1 MRKLFRLCLVLLVA
15 FAGWI
20 GFSLVVPAGPSQQT
34 FVEFKTGS
42 SARRIASELKQ
53 AGIIRSRSAF
63 LVLHLFR
70 RASLK
75 AGEYEFDHPER
86 LGEVYRHIA
95 HGDTY
100 ARVLVVPEGYNI
112 FDIAAAVE
120 KLGIDS
126 QQNFL
131 AQVRTQTALI
141 RDLDARAP
149 TLEGYLY
156 PDTYR
161 VPRKQKSPDLI
172 AAMVKRFHQEA
183 RQLDLTGDV
192 HRIVTMASIVE
203 KETAVPE
210 ERPVVAGVFYN
221 RLAQHIALDTDPSV
235 IYAALLTNRY
245 RGTIYASDLQ
255 YTSPYNTYR
264 NPGLPPGPI
273 ANPGKDSLIAAM
285 HPAKTDYLYFVSD
298 NQGHHRFSRT
308 LEEHQRNVAEYRR
321 AVAGGGRKKRKP
333 LITNTFRAA
342 ANPTLLLYTKNL
354 AISFVSACR
363 YDPPQDPW
371 QSQY

>member
-95 HGDTY
+95 RGDTY

-321 AVAGGGRKKRKP
+321 AVAGGGR
-333 LITNTFRAA
+333 
-342 ANPTLLLYTKNL
+342 
-354 AISFVSACR
+354 
-363 YDPPQDPW
+363 
-371 QSQY
+371 

>member
-1 MRKLFRLCLVLLVA
+1 MRKLFAFGLLLLLA

-20 GFSLVVPAGPSQQT
+20 GFCLAVPAGPSQQT
-34 FVEFKTGS
+34 FVEFKAGS
-42 SARRIASELKQ
+42 SARHIASELKQ

-63 LVLHLFR
+63 LLLHLFR

-86 LGEVYRHIA
+86 LTEIYHHIA

-112 FDIAAAVE
+112 FDIATAVE

-126 QQNFL
+126 QQDFL
-131 AQVRTQTALI
+131 DQVWSQVALV
-141 RDLDARAP
+141 RDIDPQAP

-161 VPRKQKSPDLI
+161 ISRKQKAPDVV

-183 RQLDLTGDV
+183 HAIGLAGDV
-192 HRIVTMASIVE
+192 HRVVTMASIVE
-203 KETAVPE
+203 KETAVPD
-210 ERPVVAGVFYN
+210 ERALVAGVFYN
-221 RLAQHIALDTDPSV
+221 RLAQHVALDTDPSV
-235 IYAALLTNRY
+235 IYAALLANRY
-245 RGTIYASDLQ
+245 RGAIYASDLH

-273 ANPGKDSLIAAM
+273 SNPGKDSLMAAM
-285 HPAKTDYLYFVSD
+285 HPATTDYLYFVSD
-298 NQGHHRFSRT
+298 NQGHHRFART
-308 LEEHQRNVAEYRR
+308 LEEHHKNVAAYRH
-321 AVAGGGRKKRKP
+321 ALGEG
-333 LITNTFRAA
+333 
-342 ANPTLLLYTKNL
+342 
-354 AISFVSACR
+354 S
-363 YDPPQDPW
+363 
-371 QSQY
+371 

>member
-1 MRKLFRLCLVLLVA
+1 MRKLFALCVLLLIG
-15 FAGWI
+15 FAGWV
-20 GFSLVVPAGPSQQT
+20 GFCLVVPAGPSQQT
-34 FVEFKTGS
+34 FVEFKNGS

-75 AGEYEFDHPER
+75 AGEYEFDHPEG
-86 LGEVYRHIA
+86 LAEVYRHIA

-112 FDIAAAVE
+112 FDIAAASE

-131 AQVRTQTALI
+131 EQVRRQTALV
-141 RDLDARAP
+141 RDLDPQAP

-161 VPRKQKSPDLI
+161 VPRKEKSPDLI

-183 RQLDLTGDV
+183 RLLGLSGDV
-192 HRIVTMASIVE
+192 HRVVTMASIVE

-235 IYAALLTNRY
+235 IYAALLANRY
-245 RGTIYASDLQ
+245 RGTIYASDLH

-264 NPGLPPGPI
+264 NAGLPPGPI
-273 ANPGKDSLIAAM
+273 ANPGKDSLLAAL
-285 HPAKTDYLYFVSD
+285 HPANTDYLYFVSD

-308 LEEHQRNVAEYRR
+308 LEEHHRNVAEYRR
-321 AVAGGGRKKRKP
+321 AVGGGGGR
-333 LITNTFRAA
+333 
-342 ANPTLLLYTKNL
+342 
-354 AISFVSACR
+354 
-363 YDPPQDPW
+363 
-371 QSQY
+371 